1 MPTQKTRHNFVIP
14 HLCMEQGTYGT
25 ATRAYNGIPQSN
37 RQCYPE
43 VITQFTKYM
52 DSWYLPLSFL
62 LTKYR
67 IDFDMLDLTTGHTSL
82 YEKLQAPV

>member
-52 DSWYLPLSFL
+52 DSWYLPPSFL
-62 LTKYR
+62 QAEELILTR
-67 IDFDMLDLTTGHTSL
+67 DPTTEHNSL
-82 YEKLQAPV
+82 HEKPPRLV